1 MFSIH
6 CRAALLALPAIIV
19 CLQPGARGQERTVA
33 PGPTLVVEGVP
44 AIPLSIA
51 DDVRRYTE
59 SRSASFVDWHP
70 TRREMLVSTRF
81 ANAPQIHHVAM
92 PGGDRKQLTFFDE
105 PITQASFEPVAGRYF
120 VFSKDVGG
128 NEFRQLYRFD
138 LESHRITLLTD
149 GGRSQN
155 GGVVWSRRGDRI
167 AYASTRRNG
176 ADRDLYTMN
185 PSDPRSDRLLLQV
198 SGGGWGVMDWSAD
211 DTKLLV
217 KEEISVTK
225 SNLWLVDVATS
236 EKIPLLPQTGDVSF
250 DAAQFSPDNRGLF
263 LTTDKDS
270 EFLRLA
276 YVDLSTK
283 AVTPITTDL
292 QWDVERFDVSHD
304 GRTIAFV
311 SNEAGLSKLYLLDTA
326 SRRYHPAKNTP
337 AGVIFGVK
345 WRKNAREVGFT
356 LGSARTGADAFVLNA
371 DDGQVVRWTESELG
385 GLVPSELSEGEL
397 IRWPSFDGR
406 EITGFLYRPAAKFT
420 GRRPVVIN
428 IHGGPEAQYRPLY
441 QGRSNYYLN
450 ELGVAIIYPN
460 VRGST
465 GYGKTFVELDN
476 GIQRLD
482 SVKDIGSLLDWI
494 ARQPGLDPSRVM
506 VVGGSYGGYMTL
518 AVATMYNDRIRCAVD
533 IVGISNFN
541 TFLKNTESYRRD
553 LRRVEYGDE
562 RDPAVSAFFEE
573 TAPLTNAHRI
583 NTPLFVV
590 QGGNDPRVPRTE
602 SEQMVARVRQNRSPV
617 WYLMATDEGHGFVK
631 KSNVDF
637 QFYATVMFARQ
648 YLLQ

>member
-1 MFSIH
+1 MAVI
-6 CRAALLALPAIIV
+6 L
-19 CLQPGARGQERTVA
+19 CLQPGARGQDRTVT

-44 AIPLSIA
+44 AIPAALA

-70 TRREMLVSTRF
+70 TRREILVSTRF
-81 ANAPQIHHVAM
+81 ANAAQIHHVAM

-120 VFSKDVGG
+120 VFPKDVGG
-128 NEFRQLYRFD
+128 NEFRQLYRYD
-138 LESHRITLLTD
+138 LGSHRITLLTD

-155 GGVVWSRRGDRI
+155 GGLVWSHRGDRL
-167 AYASTRRNG
+167 AYTSTRRNG

-185 PSDPRSDRLLLQV
+185 PADPRSDTLLLPL
-198 SGGGWGVMDWSAD
+198 SGGGWSIQDWSPD

-217 KEEISVTK
+217 KEEISVAK

-236 EKIPLLPQTGDVSF
+236 ERTALLPQAEDVSF
-250 DAAQFSPDNRGLF
+250 DAARFSPDSRGLF

-276 YVDLSTK
+276 YVDLSSNI
-283 AVTPITTDL
+283 AGAITAITADL
-292 QWDVERFDVSHD
+292 PWDVERFDLSHD

-311 SNEAGLSKLYLLDTA
+311 SNEAGLSKLYLLDIA
-326 SRRYHPAKNTP
+326 SRQYQVVKDAPS
-337 AGVIFGVK
+337 GVISGVK
-345 WRKNAREVGFT
+345 WRRGAREIGFT
-356 LGSARTGADAFVLNA
+356 FASARSGADAFTLNA
-371 DDGQVVRWTESELG
+371 DDGRVARWTESELG

-397 IRWPSFDGR
+397 VRWPSFDGR
-406 EITGFLYRPAAKFT
+406 EITGFLYRPPSKFT
-420 GRRPVVIN
+420 GPRPVVIN
-428 IHGGPEAQYRPLY
+428 IHGGPEAQYRPSY
-441 QGRSNYYLN
+441 QGRWNYYLN

-465 GYGKTFVELDN
+465 GYGKTFVDLDN
-476 GIQRLD
+476 GTKRLD
-482 SVKDIGSLLDWI
+482 SVKDIGALLDWI
-494 ARQPGLDPSRVM
+494 ARQPGLDASRVM
-506 VVGGSYGGYMTL
+506 VGGGSYGGYMTL
-518 AVATMYNDRIRCAVD
+518 AVAAMYNTRIRCAVD
-533 IVGISNFN
+533 VVGISNFN

-562 RDPAVSAFFEE
+562 RDPAIAAFFEE

-583 NTPLFVV
+583 TKPLFVI

-602 SEQMVARVRQNRSPV
+602 SEQMVARIRQNRGPV

-637 QFYATVMFARQ
+637 QFYATLMFARA
-648 YLLQ
+648 YLIE

>member
-1 MFSIH
+1 MLTPRRLVAF
-6 CRAALLALPAIIV
+6 LAVILCV
-19 CLQPGARGQERTVA
+19 QPGARGQDRTVT

-44 AIPLSIA
+44 AIPSSLA
-51 DDVRRYTE
+51 DDVHRYTE
-59 SRSASFVDWHP
+59 SRAASFVDWHP

-120 VFSKDVGG
+120 VFPKDVGG

-138 LESHRITLLTD
+138 LDSRRITLLTD

-167 AYASTRRNG
+167 AYTSTRRNG

-185 PSDPRSDRLLLQV
+185 PSDPRSDKLLLPV
-198 SGGGWGVMDWSAD
+198 DGGGWSVQDWSAD

-217 KEEISVTK
+217 KEELSVAR
-225 SNLWLVDVATS
+225 SNLWLIDIATS
-236 EKIPLLPQTGDVSF
+236 EKSPLLPQATDVSF
-250 DAAQFSPDNRGLF
+250 DAARYSPDNRGLF

-276 YVDLSTK
+276 YVDLSST
-283 AVTPITTDL
+283 AITPITANL
-292 QWDVERFDVSHD
+292 QWDVERFDLSHD

-311 SNEAGLSKLYLLDTA
+311 SNEAGLSKLYLLDIA
-326 SRRYHPAKNTP
+326 SRQYHLVKAAP
-337 AGVIFGVK
+337 AGVISRVK
-345 WRKNAREVGFT
+345 WRKDTREVGFT
-356 LGSARTGADAFVLNA
+356 LGSARASADAFTLNA
-371 DDGQVVRWTESELG
+371 DDERIVRWTESELG
-385 GLVPSELSEGEL
+385 GLVPSDLSEGEL
-397 IRWPSFDGR
+397 VRWPSFDGR
-406 EITGFLYRPAAKFT
+406 EITGFLYRPPAKFT
-420 GRRPVVIN
+420 GRRPVLIN
-428 IHGGPEAQYRPLY
+428 IHGGPEAQYRPSY

-476 GIQRLD
+476 GIKRLD
-482 SVKDIGSLLDWI
+482 SVKDIGALLDWI
-494 ARQPGLDPSRVM
+494 GRQPGLDPTRVM
-506 VVGGSYGGYMTL
+506 VAGGSYGGYMTL
-518 AVATMYNDRIRCAVD
+518 AVATMYNDRIRCAID

-562 RDPAVSAFFEE
+562 RDPTISAFFEE

-583 NTPLFVV
+583 TKPLLVI

-602 SEQMVARVRQNRSPV
+602 SEQMVARVRQNRGPV

-637 QFYATVMFARQ
+637 QFYTTLMFARQ
-648 YLLQ
+648 YLIQ